1 MSDNSVY
8 SEYTDFV
15 LKKTQK
21 YKMAAKCK
29 PNKNISVSLEDFHNL
44 KKESPKDFKA
54 SINMQKPP
62 LIKDRDRADT
72 VDFV

>member
-1 MSDNSVY
+1 
-8 SEYTDFV
+8 
-15 LKKTQK
+15 
-21 YKMAAKCK
+21 MAAKCK